1 MGIWDDDPAFKALA
15 NNKSLTLK
23 RLSWQCSNLMC
34 DQCDGFIHYRFK
46 KVKSEYIDARTG
58 KKHQEIEDFEWN
70 TEFES
75 VQLEG
80 GQIQDKYNTPEGSK
94 CECHHCHG
102 RPGYDKWKKK
112 MQEKNKQPEF
122 KLINTEM
129 PASKFKQD
137 ELSDEEKENLK

>member
-1 MGIWDDDPAFKALA
+1 MGLWDDDHTFKRLSED
-15 NNKSLTLK
+15 KFLRLK

-34 DQCDGFIHYRFK
+34 DQCDGFIHYEFK

-58 KKHQEIEDFEWN
+58 KKHQEIENFKWD

-80 GQIQDKYNTPEGSK
+80 GQTQNRENTPEGSR

-102 RPGYDKWKKK
+102 RPGYDKWKKRK
-112 MQEKNKQPEF
+112 QNKDAQLTLYRTQSPIYQKN
-122 KLINTEM
+122 
-129 PASKFKQD
+129 